1 MASLEKLTAQM
12 DMHAE
17 TRDLESAMQ
26 VSLVE
31 AEQERQK
38 QKAPAEMS
46 DMELKEHFKGS
57 LLFKEVGSMLL
68 LACVEF
74 IRTAACCAL
83 LCLTG
88 GEAASL
94 TLGSREEASLLM
106 NL

>member
-31 AEQERQK
+31 AEQERQN

-46 DMELKEHFKGS
+46 NRELKEHFRGS
-57 LLFKEVGSMLL
+57 LLFGKVGSLLL
-68 LACVEF
+68 LACVV
-74 IRTAACCAL
+74 C
-83 LCLTG
+83 
-88 GEAASL
+88 S
-94 TLGSREEASLLM
+94 
-106 NL
+106 